1 MFLKD
6 IIYEVKNVWECC
18 INVIAMYFESMR
30 PTYREVAYNEFYMIE
45 TLTITFKYIAFFV

>member
-1 MFLKD
+1 MFIKD

-30 PTYREVAYNEFYMIE
+30 RTYREVAYNEFYMIE